1 MYPSHNEV
9 GGLFFDFEPI
19 RTEPRC
25 SAQAAEELP
34 PLPDRGDGAKGVLPR
49 VLKNIISKRR
59 EVKGLLKKE
68 KNVKKRETYEIR
80 QMALK
85 LTANSM
91 YGCLGFSHSRFYAKP
106 LAALVT
112 SLGRDTLQATAD
124 VAEKELGLE
133 VIYGDTDS
141 IMINTRTDDLAVVK
155 DLGLKVKKAVNKRY
169 RLLELELD
177 GIFKT
182 MCRVSVK
189 SQLELVKMASSRRRD
204 AVVVIMRE
212 STRLTRLARR
222 LLLKKK
228 KYAALVV
235 NEDPRT
241 GAVSLHK
248 ETKGLDMVR
257 RDWCPLSKRTGARVL
272 DFLLS
277 GDQADVVVAN
287 VHKVLED
294 VGKEAREG
302 RVSVADYVVTRGLNK
317 PVEKY

>member
-1 MYPSHNEV
+1 MQDMERVLWQEGAISASRRVVVSSLLQYDSCPSHNEV
-9 GGLFFDFEPI
+9 GGFFFEFEAI

-182 MCRVSVK
+182 MCVT
-189 SQLELVKMASSRRRD
+189 Q
-204 AVVVIMRE
+204 
-212 STRLTRLARR
+212 
-222 LLLKKK
+222 
-228 KYAALVV
+228 
-235 NEDPRT
+235 
-241 GAVSLHK
+241 
-248 ETKGLDMVR
+248 
-257 RDWCPLSKRTGARVL
+257 CP
-272 DFLLS
+272 
-277 GDQADVVVAN
+277 
-287 VHKVLED
+287 
-294 VGKEAREG
+294 
-302 RVSVADYVVTRGLNK
+302 
-317 PVEKY
+317 

>member
-1 MYPSHNEV
+1 MTASHACR
-9 GGLFFDFEPI
+9 P
-19 RTEPRC
+19 T
-25 SAQAAEELP
+25 QAEELP

-182 MCRVSVK
+182 MRRVSV
-189 SQLELVKMASSRRRD
+189 LNFNLVAAMASH
-204 AVVVIMRE
+204 AAATP
-212 STRLTRLARR
+212 STRLTSESHA
-222 LLLKKK
+222 
-228 KYAALVV
+228 
-235 NEDPRT
+235 
-241 GAVSLHK
+241 GS
-248 ETKGLDMVR
+248 
-257 RDWCPLSKRTGARVL
+257 S
-272 DFLLS
+272 
-277 GDQADVVVAN
+277 
-287 VHKVLED
+287 
-294 VGKEAREG
+294 
-302 RVSVADYVVTRGLNK
+302 
-317 PVEKY
+317 

>member
-1 MYPSHNEV
+1 
-9 GGLFFDFEPI
+9 
-19 RTEPRC
+19 
-25 SAQAAEELP
+25 
-34 PLPDRGDGAKGVLPR
+34 
-49 VLKNIISKRR
+49 
-59 EVKGLLKKE
+59 
-68 KNVKKRETYEIR
+68 
-80 QMALK
+80 MALK

-189 SQLELVKMASSRRRD
+189 SQLELDLVLKMASSRRVD
-204 AVVVIMRE
+204 GVVVITRA
-212 STRLTRLARR
+212 STRLVRQFHDGVVPAQAPPQEEEICCISCERGPENRGCEPPQGDEGPRYGPTG
-222 LLLKKK
+222 
-228 KYAALVV
+228 LV
-235 NEDPRT
+235 P
-241 GAVSLHK
+241 AVEENWS
-248 ETKGLDMVR
+248 
-257 RDWCPLSKRTGARVL
+257 
-272 DFLLS
+272 
-277 GDQADVVVAN
+277 
-287 VHKVLED
+287 
-294 VGKEAREG
+294 
-302 RVSVADYVVTRGLNK
+302 
-317 PVEKY
+317 

>member
-1 MYPSHNEV
+1 MVAATASHACR
-9 GGLFFDFEPI
+9 P
-19 RTEPRC
+19 T
-25 SAQAAEELP
+25 QAEELP

-182 MCRVSVK
+182 MCVTQRLEVD
-189 SQLELVKMASSRRRD
+189 LELVTWSPRRR
-204 AVVVIMRE
+204 R
-212 STRLTRLARR
+212 
-222 LLLKKK
+222 
-228 KYAALVV
+228 
-235 NEDPRT
+235 
-241 GAVSLHK
+241 
-248 ETKGLDMVR
+248 
-257 RDWCPLSKRTGARVL
+257 
-272 DFLLS
+272 
-277 GDQADVVVAN
+277 
-287 VHKVLED
+287 
-294 VGKEAREG
+294 
-302 RVSVADYVVTRGLNK
+302 RVSRVSHAGSS
-317 PVEKY
+317 

>member
-1 MYPSHNEV
+1 MAAATASHACR
-9 GGLFFDFEPI
+9 P
-19 RTEPRC
+19 T
-25 SAQAAEELP
+25 QAEELP

-141 IMINTRTDDLAVVK
+141 IMINTRTDDLSVVK

-182 MCRVSVK
+182 MCVSQRLEVD
-189 SQLELVKMASSRRRD
+189 LELDRASVD
-204 AVVVIMRE
+204 APHE
-212 STRLTRLARR
+212 CHTQAPP
-222 LLLKKK
+222 
-228 KYAALVV
+228 
-235 NEDPRT
+235 E
-241 GAVSLHK
+241 
-248 ETKGLDMVR
+248 EEEVR
-257 RDWCPLSKRTGARVL
+257 RSCS
-272 DFLLS
+272 
-277 GDQADVVVAN
+277 
-287 VHKVLED
+287 
-294 VGKEAREG
+294 
-302 RVSVADYVVTRGLNK
+302 
-317 PVEKY
+317 